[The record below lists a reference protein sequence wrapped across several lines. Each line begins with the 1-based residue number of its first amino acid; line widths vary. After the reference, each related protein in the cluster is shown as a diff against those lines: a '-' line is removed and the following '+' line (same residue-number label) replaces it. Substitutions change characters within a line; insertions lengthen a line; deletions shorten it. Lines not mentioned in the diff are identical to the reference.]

1 MKCSTRF
8 SVRARGSRPFRR
20 SSTKRGSRVARRP
33 NFVAGIP
40 VRRRKTSI
48 FRMSMDSSG
57 ESLSNRWS
65 RAKSYLSRKNTSYRR
80 AARSYRRKS
89 AMDPRER
96 LAELA
101 RERGSSLAALS
112 RMLGRNSTYLQQF
125 ITKGSPRKLEE
136 ADRRKLAQFFGV
148 SESELGAPEDLS
160 YDSRGDWVEVPRLPL
175 EASAGPGAV
184 GAAEIPFDAFRFSR
198 RWLREQ
204 GLEPA
209 MLSSIRVLGD
219 SMDPLLRDGD
229 EILVD
234 RTPRPFREG
243 VHVVRLG
250 EALHV
255 KLLQAVPPGRL
266 RLISQNPAYE
276 PVEVAMGDVDIVGRV
291 VWKGGRL

>member
-1 MKCSTRF
+1 M
-8 SVRARGSRPFRR
+8 
-20 SSTKRGSRVARRP
+20 
-33 NFVAGIP
+33 
-40 VRRRKTSI
+40 
-48 FRMSMDSSG
+48 
-57 ESLSNRWS
+57 E
-65 RAKSYLSRKNTSYRR
+65 
-80 AARSYRRKS
+80 
-89 AMDPRER
+89 PRER

-101 RERGSSLAALS
+101 RERGSSFAALS

-125 ITKGSPRKLEE
+125 ISKGSPRKLEE
-136 ADRRKLAQFFGV
+136 EDRRKLAEFFGV
-148 SESELGAPEDLS
+148 GEGELGAPEDLS
-160 YDSRGDWVEVPRLPL
+160 YETRGDWVEVPRLPL

-184 GAAEIPFDAFRFSR
+184 GAAEIAFDAFRFSR

-209 MLSSIRVLGD
+209 LLSSIRVMGD

-255 KLLQAVPPGRL
+255 KLLQAVPPGGL
-266 RLISQNPAYE
+266 RLISKNPAYE
-276 PVEVAMGDVDIVGRV
+276 PVEVPMADVDVVGRV

>member
-1 MKCSTRF
+1 
-8 SVRARGSRPFRR
+8 
-20 SSTKRGSRVARRP
+20 
-33 NFVAGIP
+33 
-40 VRRRKTSI
+40 
-48 FRMSMDSSG
+48 
-57 ESLSNRWS
+57 
-65 RAKSYLSRKNTSYRR
+65 
-80 AARSYRRKS
+80 
-89 AMDPRER
+89 MDPRDR
-96 LAELA
+96 LSDLV

-112 RMLGRNSTYLQQF
+112 RMLGRNATYLQQF
-125 ITKGSPRKLEE
+125 ISKGSPRKLEE

-148 SESELGAPEDLS
+148 GEGELGAPEDLS
-160 YDSRGDWVEVPRLPL
+160 YEARGDWVEVPRLPL

-184 GAAEIPFDAFRFSR
+184 GAAEIAFDAFRFSR

-209 MLSSIRVLGD
+209 LLSSIRVMGD

-255 KLLQAVPPGRL
+255 KLLQAVPPGGM
-266 RLISQNPAYE
+266 RLISKNPAYE
-276 PVEVAMGDVDIVGRV
+276 PVEVAMSDVDVVGRV

>member
-1 MKCSTRF
+1 M
-8 SVRARGSRPFRR
+8 
-20 SSTKRGSRVARRP
+20 
-33 NFVAGIP
+33 N
-40 VRRRKTSI
+40 
-48 FRMSMDSSG
+48 
-57 ESLSNRWS
+57 
-65 RAKSYLSRKNTSYRR
+65 
-80 AARSYRRKS
+80 
-89 AMDPRER
+89 
-96 LAELA
+96 A
-101 RERGSSLAALS
+101 REKLADLAQRRGSSLAALS
-112 RMLGRNSTYLQQF
+112 RMLGRNPSYLQQY

-136 ADRRKLAQFFGV
+136 VDRRRLAQFFGV
-148 SESELGAPEDLS
+148 GEADLGGPEEIS
-160 YDSRGDWVEVPRLPL
+160 YAAQGDWVEVPRLPL

-184 GAAEIPFDAFRFSR
+184 SAEEVPFDAFRFSR

-209 MLSSIRVLGD
+209 MLSSIRVMGD

-255 KLLQAVPPGRL
+255 KLLQAVPPERL
-266 RLISQNPAYE
+266 RLISKNDAYE
-276 PVEVAMGDVDIVGRV
+276 PVDVAMADVDVVGRV

>member
-1 MKCSTRF
+1 M
-8 SVRARGSRPFRR
+8 
-20 SSTKRGSRVARRP
+20 
-33 NFVAGIP
+33 N
-40 VRRRKTSI
+40 
-48 FRMSMDSSG
+48 
-57 ESLSNRWS
+57 
-65 RAKSYLSRKNTSYRR
+65 
-80 AARSYRRKS
+80 
-89 AMDPRER
+89 PRER
-96 LAELA
+96 LAVLA
-101 RERGSSLAALS
+101 RRQGSSLAALS
-112 RMLGRNSTYLQQF
+112 RMLGRNATYLQQF

-148 SESELGAPEDLS
+148 AEAELGAPEDLS
-160 YDSRGDWVEVPRLPL
+160 YDGRGEWVEVPRLPL

-184 GAAEIPFDAFRFSR
+184 GAAEIAFDAFRFSR

-204 GLEPA
+204 GLDPA
-209 MLSSIRVLGD
+209 LLSSIRVLGE

-266 RLISQNPAYE
+266 RLISKNEAYE
-276 PVEVAMGDVDIVGRV
+276 PVDVAMADVDVVGRV

>member
-1 MKCSTRF
+1 
-8 SVRARGSRPFRR
+8 
-20 SSTKRGSRVARRP
+20 
-33 NFVAGIP
+33 
-40 VRRRKTSI
+40 
-48 FRMSMDSSG
+48 MD
-57 ESLSNRWS
+57 
-65 RAKSYLSRKNTSYRR
+65 A
-80 AARSYRRKS
+80 
-89 AMDPRER
+89 RER
-96 LAELA
+96 LSELA
-101 RERGSSLAALS
+101 RERGQSLAALS
-112 RMLGRNSTYLQQF
+112 RMLGRNASYLQQY

-136 ADRRKLAQFFGV
+136 VDRRRLARFFGIA
-148 SESELGAPEDLS
+148 EADLGAPEENS
-160 YDSRGDWVEVPRLPL
+160 FSASGDWVEVPRLPL

-209 MLSSIRVLGD
+209 LLSSIRVMGD

-266 RLISQNPAYE
+266 RLISKNAAYE
-276 PVEVAMGDVDIVGRV
+276 PVEVEMEDVDVVGRV

>member
-1 MKCSTRF
+1 
-8 SVRARGSRPFRR
+8 
-20 SSTKRGSRVARRP
+20 
-33 NFVAGIP
+33 
-40 VRRRKTSI
+40 
-48 FRMSMDSSG
+48 
-57 ESLSNRWS
+57 
-65 RAKSYLSRKNTSYRR
+65 
-80 AARSYRRKS
+80 
-89 AMDPRER
+89 MDPREK

-101 RERGSSLAALS
+101 RERGHSLAALS
-112 RMLGRNSTYLQQF
+112 RMLGRNASYLQQY

-136 ADRRKLAQFFGV
+136 VDRRRLAQFFGIG
-148 SESELGAPEDLS
+148 EAELGGPEEISLARS
-160 YDSRGDWVEVPRLPL
+160 GDWVEVPRLPL

-184 GAAEIPFDAFRFSR
+184 SGAVGAAEIAFDAFRFSR

-209 MLSSIRVLGD
+209 LLSSIRVMGD

-234 RTPRPFREG
+234 RAPRPFREG

-255 KLLQAVPPGRL
+255 KLLQAVPPDRL
-266 RLISQNPAYE
+266 RLISKNAAYE
-276 PVEVAMGDVDIVGRV
+276 PVEVGMADVDVVGRV

>member
-1 MKCSTRF
+1 
-8 SVRARGSRPFRR
+8 
-20 SSTKRGSRVARRP
+20 
-33 NFVAGIP
+33 
-40 VRRRKTSI
+40 
-48 FRMSMDSSG
+48 
-57 ESLSNRWS
+57 
-65 RAKSYLSRKNTSYRR
+65 
-80 AARSYRRKS
+80 
-89 AMDPRER
+89 MDPREK

-101 RERGSSLAALS
+101 RERGHSLAALS
-112 RMLGRNSTYLQQF
+112 RMLGRNASYLQQY

-136 ADRRKLAQFFGV
+136 ADRRRLAQFFGIG
-148 SESELGAPEDLS
+148 EAELGGPEEISLARS
-160 YDSRGDWVEVPRLPL
+160 GDWVEVPRLPL

-184 GAAEIPFDAFRFSR
+184 SGAVGAAEIAFDAFRFSR

-209 MLSSIRVLGD
+209 LLSSIRVMGD

-255 KLLQAVPPGRL
+255 KLLQAVPPDRL
-266 RLISQNPAYE
+266 RLISKNAAYE
-276 PVEVAMGDVDIVGRV
+276 PVEVGMADVDVVGRV

>member
-1 MKCSTRF
+1 
-8 SVRARGSRPFRR
+8 
-20 SSTKRGSRVARRP
+20 
-33 NFVAGIP
+33 
-40 VRRRKTSI
+40 
-48 FRMSMDSSG
+48 MD
-57 ESLSNRWS
+57 
-65 RAKSYLSRKNTSYRR
+65 A
-80 AARSYRRKS
+80 
-89 AMDPRER
+89 RER
-96 LAELA
+96 LAELV

-112 RMLGRNSTYLQQF
+112 RMIDRNGSYLHQYL
-125 ITKGSPRKLEE
+125 TKGSPRKLEE

-148 SESELGAPEDLS
+148 GEAELGAPEDLS
-160 YDSRGDWVEVPRLPL
+160 YESRGDWVEVPRLPL

-184 GAAEIPFDAFRFSR
+184 GAAEIAFDAFRFSR

-209 MLSSIRVLGD
+209 LLSSIRVLGD

-234 RTPRPFREG
+234 RTPRAFREG

-255 KLLQAVPPGRL
+255 KLLQAVPPGGL
-266 RLISQNPAYE
+266 RLISKNPAYE
-276 PVEVAMGDVDIVGRV
+276 PVEVAMSDVDVVGRV

>member
-1 MKCSTRF
+1 
-8 SVRARGSRPFRR
+8 
-20 SSTKRGSRVARRP
+20 
-33 NFVAGIP
+33 
-40 VRRRKTSI
+40 
-48 FRMSMDSSG
+48 
-57 ESLSNRWS
+57 
-65 RAKSYLSRKNTSYRR
+65 
-80 AARSYRRKS
+80 
-89 AMDPRER
+89 MDPREK
-96 LAELA
+96 LSTLA
-101 RERGSSLAALS
+101 RERGNSLAALS
-112 RMLGRNSTYLQQF
+112 RMLGRNSTYLQQY

-136 ADRRKLAQFFGV
+136 ADRRRLAKFFGV
-148 SESELGAPEDLS
+148 SEGELGGPEEISLGRTS
-160 YDSRGDWVEVPRLPL
+160 EWVEVPRLPL

-184 GAAEIPFDAFRFSR
+184 GAEEMPFDAFRFSR

-204 GLEPA
+204 GLDPA
-209 MLSSIRVLGD
+209 MLSSIRVMGD

-266 RLISQNPAYE
+266 RLISSNPAYE
-276 PVEVAMGDVDIVGRV
+276 PVEVAMTDVDVVGRV